1 LFFYLPFSRES
12 PPSIWE
18 IDKSGMPQVNPV
30 LFFGDANYSNAE
42 TIKLVTIQ
50 TFVSCYLDNSNIRK
64 LRFMGICVRRN

>member
-1 LFFYLPFSRES
+1 
-12 PPSIWE
+12 
-18 IDKSGMPQVNPV
+18 V